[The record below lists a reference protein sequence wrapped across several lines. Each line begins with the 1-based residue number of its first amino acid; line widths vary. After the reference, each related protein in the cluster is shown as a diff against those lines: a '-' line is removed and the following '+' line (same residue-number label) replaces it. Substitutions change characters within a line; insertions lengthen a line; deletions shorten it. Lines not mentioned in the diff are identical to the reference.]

1 MLAAGTGTEEM
12 QRIASAIQEG
22 AQAYL
27 SRQYRTIAI
36 VGVVV
41 AVLLLFALS
50 FKVALGFVIG
60 ACLSGAAGFIGMNVS
75 VRANVR
81 TAEAARGGLVPR
93 AEHRLSVR
101 CDHRSAG
108 GGPRASGREHL
119 LHPAFHLWRFS
130 E

>member
-1 MLAAGTGTEEM
+1 MVVPVSLLLVLICAGTALFHAYKASKGVLAAGTGTEEM

-60 ACLSGAAGFIGMNVS
+60 ACPLRCGPALSA
-75 VRANVR
+75 
-81 TAEAARGGLVPR
+81 
-93 AEHRLSVR
+93 
-101 CDHRSAG
+101 
-108 GGPRASGREHL
+108 
-119 LHPAFHLWRFS
+119 
-130 E
+130 